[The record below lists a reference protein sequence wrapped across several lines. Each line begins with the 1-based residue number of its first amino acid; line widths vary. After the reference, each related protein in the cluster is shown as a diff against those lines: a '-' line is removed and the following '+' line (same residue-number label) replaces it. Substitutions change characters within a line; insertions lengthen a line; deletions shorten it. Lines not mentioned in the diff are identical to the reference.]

1 MSLENNPAAKIGWV
15 TMEGG
20 YETTMSPIIIKKTL
34 EYLQTGRVLIN
45 LLRKGYQSGGTILY
59 SFDDTNLLIDKPRD
73 WPTDTTKI
81 RVVFRNEAK
90 VWMHFITIIKQTGK
104 DSLSCTLPSALFML
118 QRRMH
123 YRVELPQGSR
133 LTCSYNNEECTFA
146 IKDLS
151 AGGMLVFA
159 KFNYGIPEAGNH
171 LNQLHLTIPCDE
183 TSSGATDGIWQM
195 KFEGG
200 DIVREFIQ
208 EQPLMLFSYGVR
220 FYPTSKEEEQILRY
234 VRQREL
240 EVLRKGLTD

>member
-1 MSLENNPAAKIGWV
+1 MASENNLAVKTSWV

-20 YETTMSPIIIKKTL
+20 YETTQSPVIIRNTL
-34 EYLQTGRVLIN
+34 KYLHKGRCLLN

-59 SFDDTNLLIDKPRD
+59 SFNDTGLLIDKPKD
-73 WPTDTTKI
+73 WPGDMSKI

-90 VWMHFITIIKQTGK
+90 VWMHFQTTVRSIGK
-104 DSLSCTLPSALFML
+104 DSLKCDPPTALFML

-123 YRVELPQGSR
+123 FRVELPQGSL

-146 IKDLS
+146 IKDIS
-151 AGGMLVFA
+151 AGGLLISA

-171 LNQLHLTIPCDE
+171 LNQLRISIPCDE
-183 TSSGATDGIWQM
+183 AASGAKDGMWEI
-195 KFEGG
+195 KFAEG

-208 EQPLMLFSYGVR
+208 EQPFMLFSYGIR
-220 FYPTSKEEEQILRY
+220 FYPTSREEEQILRY

-240 EVLRKGLTD
+240 ELLRKGLTD